1 MFLHFTHYDIECVE
15 AAKDF
20 IDADISKHHS
30 IPDIAAHAGMSA
42 TKLKAS
48 FRQMF
53 GMGIYH
59 YQREQR
65 LQKGKILLEET
76 DKSIKEISRSLG
88 YKYVNNFQIAF
99 KKRFDIT
106 AYKLRK
112 QRL

>member
-1 MFLHFTHYDIECVE
+1 LHFTRYDIECVKS
-15 AAKDF
+15 AKDF

-30 IPDIAAHAGMSA
+30 IPDIASHAGMSA

-48 FRQMF
+48 FRQIF

-88 YKYVNNFQIAF
+88 YKYVTNFHIAF
-99 KKRFDIT
+99 KNRFGIT
-106 AYKLRK
+106 AFKLRN
-112 QRL
+112 QQL

>member
-1 MFLHFTHYDIECVE
+1 LHFTNYDIECIE
-15 AAKDF
+15 KAKDF
-20 IDADISKHHS
+20 IDADIAKHHN

-88 YKYVNNFQIAF
+88 YKYVNNFSTAF
-99 KKRFDIT
+99 EKRFGKT
-106 AYKLRK
+106 ARK
-112 QRL
+112 WRDDLI